1 MFKLPTRAL
10 FDIAMI
16 KLVDL
21 RRLYIIPHV
30 LPVPAQRL
38 LDTENQRPV
47 RPFRRGR
54 RGRRAVSAGLVWR
67 ARWGIVAHAQERRGH
82 TATCTLEAVAL
93 RHLSS
98 RDRER
103 EQWRVGRGVG
113 DDRGEGDEARARV
126 TF

>member
-82 TATCTLEAVAL
+82 TATCTLEAVTL
-93 RHLSS
+93 RHLGS
-98 RDRER
+98 RDRE
-103 EQWRVGRGVG
+103 
-113 DDRGEGDEARARV
+113 
-126 TF
+126 